1 MSAKKR
7 AKKGD
12 EDTPARERRSASE
25 PVASAESPMRLPVGT
40 HVVYGRKVTE
50 TDDGAEVMACFE
62 GVVVSDGSERV
73 DVPNV
78 DEL

>member
-1 MSAKKR
+1 LFTA
-7 AKKGD
+7 
-12 EDTPARERRSASE
+12 ARSQ
-25 PVASAESPMRLPVGT
+25 
-40 HVVYGRKVTE
+40 KQ

-78 DEL
+78 DELQLRCAMAEEGGAGRGVVGTDM

>member
-1 MSAKKR
+1 
-7 AKKGD
+7 
-12 EDTPARERRSASE
+12 
-25 PVASAESPMRLPVGT
+25 MRLPVGT

-50 TDDGAEVMACFE
+50 TNDGAEVMACFE